1 MVKATLTD
9 ALEMVR
15 AATDHPSLCKA
26 VEEIDRMYLAD
37 RQEITMSDQDWVTLN
52 AAVAA
57 SPFCNSPD
65 I

>member
-1 MVKATLTD
+1 MIKATLAD
-9 ALEMVR
+9 ALELVR
-15 AATDHPSLCKA
+15 AATDHSSLCKA
-26 VEEIDRMYLAD
+26 MEEIDRMFLAD
-37 RQEITMSDQDWVTLN
+37 RQEITMSDQDWVSLN